1 MTLAYKRYLQDLIF
15 IKDGYLTNAED
26 PHDITF
32 SNKYMSCEEANI
44 IIKIIQNEDNYFNFD
59 KAILD
64 IGAFVGVYSFMTP
77 FAYAYCFEPNF
88 ESYSLLNVNML
99 HHDKKFKSYNVLLS
113 DKEEIINFDGFNT
126 DDKYSGKYKGDYGEH
141 TGDAYDEEKA
151 TEYLAHTIDEYDCK
165 NIGFIKIDVE
175 GMEEKVLRGAINTIK
190 NNNYPPILFELFEI
204 GDYMSKEKHD
214 SFINFITK
222 ELGYSII
229 WNYGDEKTHLAVHN
243 NKIYKI

>member
-1 MTLAYKRYLQDLIF
+1 MTLAYKKYLSDLVF
-15 IKDGYLTNAED
+15 IKDGYLTNAEA
-26 PHDITF
+26 PHDMTF
-32 SNKYMSCEEANI
+32 NSKFMSCEEANI
-44 IIKIIQNEDNYFNFD
+44 IIKIIQNTENYFDFD

-77 FAYAYCFEPNF
+77 FKFAYCFEPNF

-113 DKEEIINFDGFNT
+113 DKEETIKFDGFNA
-126 DDKYSGKYKGDYGEH
+126 DDKYSGKYKGDHDEH
-141 TGDAYDEEKA
+141 TGDAYDENTAKDYI
-151 TEYLAHTIDEYDCK
+151 THTIDEYNCT

-204 GDYMSKEKHD
+204 GDYMTPEKYD
-214 SFINFITK
+214 SFVNFITN
-222 ELGYSII
+222 ELGYDII
-229 WNYGDEKTHLAVHN
+229 WNYGDGRTHLAIHS
-243 NKIYKI
+243 